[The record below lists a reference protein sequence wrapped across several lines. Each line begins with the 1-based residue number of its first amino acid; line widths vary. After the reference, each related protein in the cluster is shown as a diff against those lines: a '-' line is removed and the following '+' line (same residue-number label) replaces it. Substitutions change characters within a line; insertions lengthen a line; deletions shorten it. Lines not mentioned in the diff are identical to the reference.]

1 MAHGFAMEKRVT
13 FKGMWLPLLLIAP
26 QIVITAV
33 FFFYPAGQAIWQSLF
48 IPDPFGLSM
57 QWVGLGNFE
66 FLLKDPFYR
75 ASFVTTAIFSTLVT
89 VVSMGV
95 ALYLAVLADRLIKG
109 SGTYR
114 TLLIWPYAVA
124 PAVAGVLWLFM
135 FNTRVGVVT
144 WYLGLLGYDWNH
156 VLNDSEAM
164 GLVVVASAWGRV
176 SYNFLFFLAGL
187 QAIPKSVIEAA
198 AIDGARFWTRFRT
211 IVFPLLSP
219 TTFFLLVVNIIYAF
233 FETFGVI
240 HTITGGGPQQAT
252 TILVYKVYS
261 DGFVGQDLGSSA
273 AQSVILLVIVSIL
286 TVVQFKYIERRVHY

>member
-1 MAHGFAMEKRVT
+1 MEKRVT
-13 FKGMWLPLLLIAP
+13 FKGIWLPLLLVLP
-26 QIVITAV
+26 QILITAV

-57 QWVGLGNFE
+57 TWVGLGNFE
-66 FLLKDPFYR
+66 FLLSDPFYR
-75 ASFVTTAIFSTLVT
+75 ASFVTTAIFSILVT

-156 VLNDSEAM
+156 VLNEGEAM
-164 GLVVVASAWGRV
+164 GLVVVASAWGRI

-211 IVFPLLSP
+211 IVWPLLSP

-240 HTITGGGPQQAT
+240 HTITSGGPQQAT

-273 AQSVILLVIVSIL
+273 AQSVILLAIVSLL
-286 TVVQFKYIERRVHY
+286 TVIQFKYIERRVHY